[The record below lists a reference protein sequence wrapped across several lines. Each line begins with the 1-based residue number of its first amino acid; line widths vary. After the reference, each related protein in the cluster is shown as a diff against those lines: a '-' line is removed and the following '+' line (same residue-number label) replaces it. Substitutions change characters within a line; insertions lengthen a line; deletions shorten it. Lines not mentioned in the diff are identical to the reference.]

1 MADFW
6 GSVGNW
12 FGNMTGVNQANQAA
26 DQNAAG
32 MEAAQQ
38 GGATMGSAAGIAGQA
53 AGRAGKI
60 ADMSAGQYAQQ
71 AGQAGQALGEQMG
84 RTAATQGTQAA
95 TQAARTSGVNKGQA
109 ALLGSQQAGNAFTN
123 AQTAGQQLGMGAY
136 GQGASNQL
144 GAVNAQTGA
153 AGTQGNIGAQQ
164 GQLGTNLISAG
175 QGAAKQGTDA
185 GGGLLSAIGSLI
197 KSDENA
203 KKDIKAAPDL
213 KETTKKVTPSAFKY
227 KDDPEEKEQVGVMA
241 QDLEKTPMASN
252 VVDTPEG
259 KMVDTGKQEMSNT
272 ALIMQLAKKV
282 EELEAK
288 LKGGKD
294 A

>member
-32 MEAAQQ
+32 MGAAQQ
-38 GGATMGSAAGIAGQA
+38 GGATMGAAAGTAGQL
-53 AGRAGKI
+53 AGK
-60 ADMSAGQYAQQ
+60 SAGQFAGE

-136 GQGASNQL
+136 GQGANTQL
-144 GAVNAQTGA
+144 GAV
-153 AGTQGNIGAQQ
+153 GTQGNIGAQQ

-185 GGGLLSAIGSLI
+185 GGGLLSAIGGLI
-197 KSDENA
+197 SSDENA

-259 KMVDTGKQEMSNT
+259 KMVDTGRQEMSNT
-272 ALIMQLAKKV
+272 ALILQLAKKV